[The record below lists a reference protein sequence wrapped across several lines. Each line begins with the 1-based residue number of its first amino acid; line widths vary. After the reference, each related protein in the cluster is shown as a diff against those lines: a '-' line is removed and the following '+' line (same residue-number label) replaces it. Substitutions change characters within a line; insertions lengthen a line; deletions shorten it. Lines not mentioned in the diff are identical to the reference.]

1 MFKKC
6 ICLHKKLLIIIIII
20 KIFLE
25 SNLSHFELWFS
36 GRVIKMAPVIL

>member
-6 ICLHKKLLIIIIII
+6 ICLHKKLLIIIII
-20 KIFLE
+20 KIFFLE
-25 SNLSHFELWFS
+25 SNLSHFELWFG